1 MSLSFL
7 QKKSWHTAKTSN
19 QEKVWIEEEKKK
31 KDEAILA
38 EKLKEIKEEREH
50 EEMLRITGRGDE
62 ADQAALAWM
71 YSGGKKTEEEE
82 NQTAEEFLLGKKFDG
97 KVEDASDVMKTTE
110 EGFVGGLMQ
119 QKSVNE
125 RNEEFA
131 HSIHDPLYAMKK
143 RQMEMTVASR
153 KRQRDMDMLKPDV
166 STSEK
171 KR

>member
-1 MSLSFL
+1 
-7 QKKSWHTAKTSN
+7 
-19 QEKVWIEEEKKK
+19 
-31 KDEAILA
+31 
-38 EKLKEIKEEREH
+38 
-50 EEMLRITGRGDE
+50 
-62 ADQAALAWM
+62 
-71 YSGGKKTEEEE
+71 
-82 NQTAEEFLLGKKFDG
+82 
-97 KVEDASDVMKTTE
+97 
-110 EGFVGGLMQ
+110 MQ